1 MSCTKKVMK
10 MFRSFV
16 MVTTGSGIGPC
27 LSFLALDDR
36 PPLRVIWQTKSP
48 LKTYGQGVIDSV
60 KVLDPDPIV
69 LDTTQTGRQDMFPMV
84 LDLVRSF
91 RAEAVL
97 VVSNP
102 VFTRKMVFDLES
114 RGVPAYGPI
123 FDS

>member
-1 MSCTKKVMK
+1 
-10 MFRSFV
+10 

-27 LSFLALDDR
+27 LSFLALEDR
-36 PPLRVIWQTKSP
+36 PPLRVIWQTRSP
-48 LKTYGQGVIDSV
+48 LKTYGQGVLDSV

-69 LDTTQTGRQDMFPMV
+69 LDTTTTGRQDIFPMV
-84 LDLVRSF
+84 WDLIKTF
-91 RAEAVL
+91 NAEAVL